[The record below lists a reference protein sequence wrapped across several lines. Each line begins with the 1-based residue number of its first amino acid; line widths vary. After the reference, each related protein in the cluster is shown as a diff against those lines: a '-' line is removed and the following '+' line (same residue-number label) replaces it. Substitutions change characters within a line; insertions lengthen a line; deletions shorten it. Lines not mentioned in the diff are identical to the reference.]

1 MKIVMM
7 GTGPFAV
14 PTFEYLLREGHDIP
28 LLVTRPPVPSKGK
41 EPPINPMRVV
51 AESHGLA
58 VFDPI
63 NVNAADAVSR
73 LQSIEAD
80 LLVVCDY
87 GQILAPAVLE
97 TARCGGINL
106 HGSLLPKYRGAAPV
120 QWCVFNGDTVSGVS
134 VIHMTP
140 RLDGGPI
147 VVQRSIPVD
156 PNETA
161 GELEQR
167 LSELGVGAVHDALAL
182 LMTWDGHSCLGE
194 IQDSS
199 QVTKAPRLA
208 KSQGQMDWTKP
219 AVQIRNQI
227 RAFQPWPGSFA
238 LWQRSTEQPLR
249 LIILAAE
256 IVPEAEAA
264 EIRNEIANP
273 QPGEIVRAD
282 KTRLWIQTGAGILGL
297 TRVQPAGKRIMDIA
311 EFLRGYAPRTG
322 QRFSDTLLPSPPVG
336 EKGRG

>member
-14 PTFEYLLREGHDIP
+14 PTFEYLLSDGHQIP

-41 EPPINPMRVV
+41 ELPINPMRVV
-51 AESHGLA
+51 AEAHGLP
-58 VFDPI
+58 VFDPV
-63 NVNAADAVSR
+63 NVNTADAVAQ
-73 LQSIEAD
+73 LQAMKAD

-87 GQILAPAVLE
+87 GQIVAPSVLG
-97 TARCGGINL
+97 TTRYGGINL

-120 QWCVFNGDTVSGVS
+120 QWCVFNGDAVSGVS

-147 VVQRSIPVD
+147 LVQRSIQVE

-167 LSELGVGAVHDALAL
+167 LSVLGVGAVREALDL
-182 LMTWDGHSCLGE
+182 LLTWDGQSSLGTS
-194 IQDSS
+194 QDSS

-208 KSQGQMDWTKP
+208 KSQGQVDWTRT
-219 AVQIRNQI
+219 AVQIRNQV
-227 RAFQPWPGSFA
+227 RAFQPWPGSFV
-238 LWQRSTEQPLR
+238 LWQRGTDQPLR
-249 LIILAAE
+249 LI
-256 IVPEAEAA
+256 V
-264 EIRNEIANP
+264 IACDVVSELDATNSHANTGNAP
-273 QPGEIVRAD
+273 PGEIVRSD
-282 KTRLWIQTGAGILGL
+282 KNQLWVQTGAGLLAL

-322 QRFSDTLLPSPPVG
+322 QRF
-336 EKGRG
+336 